1 MELSIA
7 ASTSA
12 SHNSVVIIPNKFH
25 PPKSLLLPKRSF
37 GSKNEKR
44 SYRPEWCEKYSW
56 LHYDVGTD
64 AVFCYI
70 CMKAEREEKYKAST
84 KRDPAFISK
93 GFTNW
98 KDATVAFNRHLKSDC
113 HKEAVEIHELPKKT
127 GDIGEKL
134 SSEHKNEKELNREMF
149 RRILQ
154 NIRYLARQGLPLR
167 AHDDGANSNFMQLLR
182 LRAFDCPHVLAW
194 MEKKTNKHISGDIQN
209 ECLQVMALHILWQI
223 SSDIAKNGFFSI
235 MADECT
241 DIANKQQ
248 FVICIRW
255 VDRTLTDHEDVVGL
269 YNVGTIDSNTLVATI
284 EDVLLCM
291 GLKLTQC
298 RGQCYDGASNMIG
311 CKNGVATQLLAK
323 EKRAVLTH
331 YYGHALNLAVVD
343 SMKQSKVCRD
353 ALDIAYKISKLLRFS
368 PKRHAAFDQIRVEN
382 LAEEDTGT
390 KAVGIRAM
398 CPTRWT
404 VRGDAIESIIEH
416 YDTLSQLWDECLET
430 RLDPDIKGRIIG
442 LQTQMTTFDLLFGLQ
457 LSMKILKITDNL
469 SKTLQK
475 QSMSAAEGQSVAELT
490 VKTFMSMRTDANFN
504 AFFTLCNCFREH
516 SNVNFPVLS

>member
-1 MELSIA
+1 
-7 ASTSA
+7 
-12 SHNSVVIIPNKFH
+12 
-25 PPKSLLLPKRSF
+25 
-37 GSKNEKR
+37 
-44 SYRPEWCEKYSW
+44 
-56 LHYDVGTD
+56 
-64 AVFCYI
+64 
-70 CMKAEREEKYKAST
+70 
-84 KRDPAFISK
+84 
-93 GFTNW
+93 
-98 KDATVAFNRHLKSDC
+98 
-113 HKEAVEIHELPKKT
+113 
-127 GDIGEKL
+127 
-134 SSEHKNEKELNREMF
+134 
-149 RRILQ
+149 
-154 NIRYLARQGLPLR
+154 
-167 AHDDGANSNFMQLLR
+167 
-182 LRAFDCPHVLAW
+182 
-194 MEKKTNKHISGDIQN
+194 
-209 ECLQVMALHILWQI
+209 
-223 SSDIAKNGFFSI
+223 

-241 DIANKQQ
+241 DVANKEQ

-284 EDVLLCM
+284 EDVLLRM

-331 YYGHALNLAVVD
+331 CYGHALNLAVGD

-353 ALDIAYKISKLLRFS
+353 ALDTAYEISKLLRFS

-382 LAEEDTGT
+382 LAEEDTGPR
-390 KAVGIRAM
+390 AVGIRAM

-430 RLDPDIKGRIIG
+430 RLDPDVKGRIIG
-442 LQTQMTTFDLLFGLQ
+442 VQTQMTTFDLLFGLQ

-469 SKTLQK
+469 SRTLQK

-490 VKTFMSMRTDANFN
+490 VKTLKSMRTDANFN

-516 SNVNFPVLS
+516 SNVNLPVLPRKRKAPRRYEIGTEDGSHSATVEDHYRQAYYEVLDLAIAGISDRFNQPGYNIYSNLESLLVSAANSQTFNDQFTEVVAFYGDDFDSSQLSAQLQNFGTFFSGNAEKVSLHDCLVALQDMSSTQKEFFSEICTLARLILVMPATNAASERSFSTMRRLKTYLRSTMRQSRLNHLMLLNINKQKIDNLDINIIADEFVQGSEHRLRFFGKF